1 MKWIFKLLNKP
12 GAKQSAP
19 SSPTIAQATKPVE
32 NVEGLRDALAIA
44 VENGEKKQL
53 TARLGRALA
62 GRSQSPQTEDPPE
75 VWVAAICNAPDRML
89 ALDWC
94 AGLKGDA
101 WLGEVAKEARMAEV
115 RYACAQRIESTAAL
129 EQVAHASRDKDRR
142 VYRHCTDLLRQH
154 RQAQASTQRAQEIAG
169 ELRGLLAAAP
179 LPHTRLAQLKKQLS
193 ALGEAGEPSLECDV
207 LMQQTLDRLHQ
218 EAEARRDLQTLQ
230 GAAVTLASE
239 CANATWPWSEQID
252 GWRARFDSLRQDWA
266 SLPSWLA
273 GEAGTRVLGETL
285 REIESRLATLADDD
299 ERVLACEQFLAA
311 LDADLP
317 PDADTVAAWEGL
329 AKPQHPDARQA
340 LESRWQALSV
350 NAPPVAASE
359 PMAPEVPPPPR
370 PQPRIDHA
378 AARGLLDTLE
388 QAIVQGHLADANATE
403 KQIKTMLG
411 GNSLHGALES
421 RRHDLHV
428 QLETLRGWA
437 RWGTGQV
444 REKLIAA
451 AGELLNGERDVEE
464 LALAISAL
472 REEWKHLNVHGPST
486 KAQWESFD
494 AMLEKAYQPVAA
506 HRAAEAVRQAEAR
519 VAKEALCDG
528 WEAEAAGIVW
538 EYADFKV
545 LEARRAEMVKQWR
558 AAPQAGFRD
567 ERGLRKR
574 FDALIGGLDARLD
587 AARAA
592 EYERREQLIAQ
603 AEALTGQPDLGR
615 AMTEAKAL
623 QGRWNQQSTPVR
635 LKRKDEEKLWQRF
648 RAACNAVF
656 ERRDAQRAEQEVQ
669 RQEQAQS
676 RQLLLDAF
684 AATLAGADG
693 NAIKHALAQFH
704 ADWGATQPAVRDPAD
719 RLEARANALQQ
730 QAQRRLDELRKE
742 KHRERFELLAQKA
755 ALAERVESAALAGAS
770 VDAILADATLAWN
783 ALPRLPGNGESLLA
797 QRLAAASGITQ
808 AVLAAGRETREA
820 LLLDL
825 EIALALPSPE
835 ACAAARRDRQLERLQ
850 NRFGAASVQGA
861 EPEELLARCYAAAA
875 LPDAECDRRIKVIVR
890 QLAEQAVPTSGTAA
904 QRLRA

>member
-1 MKWIFKLLNKP
+1 
-12 GAKQSAP
+12 
-19 SSPTIAQATKPVE
+19 
-32 NVEGLRDALAIA
+32 
-44 VENGEKKQL
+44 
-53 TARLGRALA
+53 
-62 GRSQSPQTEDPPE
+62 
-75 VWVAAICNAPDRML
+75 
-89 ALDWC
+89 
-94 AGLKGDA
+94 
-101 WLGEVAKEARMAEV
+101 
-115 RYACAQRIESTAAL
+115 
-129 EQVAHASRDKDRR
+129 
-142 VYRHCTDLLRQH
+142 LLRQR
-154 RQAQASTQRAQEIAG
+154 RQLEASAKRAQEIAG
-169 ELRGLLAAAP
+169 ELRGLLATAP

-193 ALGEAGEPSLECDV
+193 ALGEAGEPSLECDA
-207 LMQQTLDRLHQ
+207 LMQQALDRLHQ
-218 EAEARRDLQTLQ
+218 EAEARRGLQTGQ
-230 GAAVTLASE
+230 TAATTLASE
-239 CANATWPWSEQID
+239 CANAAWPWSEQID
-252 GWRARFDSLRQDWA
+252 GWRARLDSLRQAWTT
-266 SLPSWLA
+266 LPSWLA
-273 GEAGTRVLGETL
+273 GETGARVLGKTL
-285 REIESRLATLADDD
+285 HEIESRLATLADDD
-299 ERVLACEQFLAA
+299 ERVLSCEQFLAA
-311 LDADLP
+311 LDAGLP
-317 PDADTVAAWEGL
+317 PDADTVAAWDAL

-340 LESRWQALSV
+340 LESRWQAL
-350 NAPPVAASE
+350 NAIAPPVVVSKPAAPLE
-359 PMAPEVPPPPR
+359 PPTPR

-378 AARGLLDTLE
+378 AVRGLLDTLE
-388 QAIVQGHLADANATE
+388 QAIREGHLADANATE

-411 GNSLHGALES
+411 GNSLPGALES
-421 RRHDLHV
+421 RLHDLHV
-428 QLETLRGWA
+428 QLESLRGWA

-451 AGELLNGERDVEE
+451 AGELFIGERDVEE

-472 REEWKHLNVHGPST
+472 REEWKRLNVHSPST

-494 AMLEKAYQPVAA
+494 ATLEKAYQPVAA
-506 HRAAEAVRQAEAR
+506 HRAAEAVRQGEVR

-545 LEARRAEMVKQWR
+545 IEARRAEMVKQWR

-574 FDALIGGLDARLD
+574 FDTLIGGLDARLD

-592 EYERREQLIAQ
+592 EDERREQLIAQ
-603 AEALTGQPDLGR
+603 AEALNAQPDLGR

-693 NAIKHALAQFH
+693 NAIKHALIQFRS
-704 ADWGATQPAVRDPAD
+704 DWGASQPMARDPAD
-719 RLEARANALQQ
+719 RLEARANELRQ

-755 ALAERVESAALAGAS
+755 ALAERVEAAALAGAP
-770 VDAILADATLAWN
+770 VDAVLADATLAWN

-797 QRLAAASGITQ
+797 QRLAAASAITREL
-808 AVLAAGRETREA
+808 LAMGREAREA

-825 EIALALPSPE
+825 EIFLALPSPE
-835 ACAAARRDRQLERLQ
+835 ACAAARRERQLERLQ
-850 NRFGAASVQGA
+850 NCFGAASVQGA
-861 EPEELLARCYAAAA
+861 EPEELLTRCYATAAPA
-875 LPDAECDRRIKVIVR
+875 DTAIERRMEVIVR
-890 QLAEQAVPTSGTAA
+890 QLAEQPVPASGTAA